1 MKHQGRC
8 SSTIDCNSRN
18 RRLSKEKKEIEYL
31 KKILKCKETKDNEAT
46 NIDNKENLI
55 QTNTNMKNNISK
67 RITEDNNNEHNSN
80 NKTNNTIIPTLPKI
94 SHITN
99 SEHYSNYPTTHSN
112 KLHSTHTHI
121 NYIPTTPQPFLPKPT
136 QLTAYDTISP
146 RKKPPTNLSKPF
158 HHFDFTLS
166 SFTTNPHQ
174 LTSRNNPSSSV
185 YLSALHKKHFTRLS
199 DNFHKVKQ
207 TLTDHT
213 HKLALA
219 SLCDTSN
226 ITNEQILTT
235 LSKTK
240 HSMYSREIIEKIKL
254 INTFINTVNETK
266 FRSDIVRHRKVF
278 VILDGTVVFNVATL
292 HGHFVD
298 MPTRRYMTFCKN
310 KKERY
315 EMMMLFLKR
324 CECAFKTRIQLRN
337 IYLLNGIRVND
348 LIDVPD
354 NDKCVYVSHSNIFR
368 GIYIVNTSIKHC
380 NDMNTIDSDNDN
392 NKDNDNDNDD
402 VLNITETAK
411 VFKEHNMPVNEHKPS
426 FFASIKKHRKDK
438 KLLMRLH
445 SFTKKTNDQRERKS
459 FKTRTI
465 HKKYFN
471 DNSFT
476 FGLSDK
482 TEIEQYIYYSDNE
495 SNNNNNNKRSHNKK
509 RFKLIEHIINKE
521 QTDLANKIH
530 QTHEHSKQI
539 ITRNHNRRPN
549 ENTFTG
555 LTALITKYNKQR
567 GKHHKLKPP
576 QHHSLPTTQQ
586 TELTH
591 NITQL
596 GNALLSNLNLFKPV
610 STIQIDEDKF
620 TSATPNDQSTNKAN
634 KYIHTS
640 NMVSIAEKEIHKY
653 YPDLISL
660 NIPNVL
666 RDYPKLKRRTF
677 YEIFVQFKLLLNIC
691 VCINKNLKM
700 VKRGLDFESFFN
712 CLPQVRSQGAV
723 LARKIYNTIKTLNT
737 ECINW
742 EDYLNGMLTMKS
754 KNISD
759 KIDTFFKV
767 IDTDGNGLLSYD
779 EVFELSKTSLERT
792 IGEGRKEGESEE
804 EEDVIMILAEYFA
817 NLIFQLVDKPTDEEI
832 PLELI
837 REKIIEGK
845 SAAGYLEMFIC
856 ADGFT

>member
-8 SSTIDCNSRN
+8 CSTIARNSRN
-18 RRLSKEKKEIEYL
+18 RRLSKEKKEVEYL
-31 KKILKCKETKDNEAT
+31 RKLLKCKETQDNEET
-46 NIDNKENLI
+46 NIIIDNKENVM
-55 QTNTNMKNNISK
+55 QTNTNIKHNISK
-67 RITEDNNNEHNSN
+67 RITDNNSEHNN
-80 NKTNNTIIPTLPKI
+80 NNTKTNNTIIPTLPKI
-94 SHITN
+94 SYINN

-121 NYIPTTPQPFLPKPT
+121 NQQPLTLDIPTTPHRFLHKPT

-146 RKKPPTNLSKPF
+146 RKKPTNKPF
-158 HHFDFTLS
+158 HHFDITLS
-166 SFTTNPHQ
+166 SFTTNPHHQ
-174 LTSRNNPSSSV
+174 FSSRNSPSSSV
-185 YLSALHKKHFTRLS
+185 YLSALHKKHFTRISESLY
-199 DNFHKVKQ
+199 KVKQ

-213 HKLALA
+213 HKLAKA
-219 SLCDTSN
+219 SLCDSSN
-226 ITNEQILTT
+226 TTNEQILTT

-240 HSMYSREIIEKIKL
+240 HSAYSREIIEKIKL
-254 INTFINTVNETK
+254 INSFINTVNEAK

-278 VILDGTVVFNVATL
+278 VILDGTVVFNTSL
-292 HGHFVD
+292 LNGHFID

-324 CECAFKTRIQLRN
+324 CESAFKTRIQLRN
-337 IYLLNGIRVND
+337 VYLLNGIHVND

-354 NDKCVYVSHSNIFR
+354 SDKCIYVSHSNIFR
-368 GIYIVNTSIKHC
+368 GIYIANTSIKHC
-380 NDMNTIDSDNDN
+380 NDMNTIESDR
-392 NKDNDNDNDD
+392 DNDNDNDD

-411 VFKEHNMPVNEHKPS
+411 VFKEHKMPVDERKPS
-426 FFASIKKHRKDK
+426 FFVSIKKHRKDP
-438 KLLMRLH
+438 KLLLRLH
-445 SFTKKTNDQRERKS
+445 SFAKKPSVTLKRQ

-476 FGLSDK
+476 FGVSDK

-495 SNNNNNNKRSHNKK
+495 SNNKCSHNKK
-509 RFKLIEHIINKE
+509 RFNLIEHIINKE
-521 QTDLANKIH
+521 QNDLENKIH
-530 QTHEHSKQI
+530 QTHEQSKQV
-539 ITRNHNRRPN
+539 ITRNNNRRPN
-549 ENTFTG
+549 ENTYHG
-555 LTALITKYNKQR
+555 LNALITKYNKQR
-567 GKHHKLKPP
+567 GKHHKLKPT
-576 QHHSLPTTQQ
+576 QHHPTTQQ
-586 TELTH
+586 TELSH

-596 GNALLSNLNLFKPV
+596 GNALISNLKLFKHSSV
-610 STIQIDEDKF
+610 QIDEDKF
-620 TSATPNDQSTNKAN
+620 NTATSLNDQSTNKF
-634 KYIHTS
+634 IHAS

-666 RDYPKLKRRTF
+666 RDFPKLKRRTF

-700 VKRGLDFESFFN
+700 IKRGLDFESFFN
-712 CLPQVRSQGAV
+712 CLPQVRSQGAL

-737 ECINW
+737 ECLNW

-792 IGEGRKEGESEE
+792 IGEGRKERGNDDD
-804 EEDVIMILAEYFA
+804 EEDVVMILAEYFA
-817 NLIFQLVDKPTDEEI
+817 NLIFQLVDKPVDEEI